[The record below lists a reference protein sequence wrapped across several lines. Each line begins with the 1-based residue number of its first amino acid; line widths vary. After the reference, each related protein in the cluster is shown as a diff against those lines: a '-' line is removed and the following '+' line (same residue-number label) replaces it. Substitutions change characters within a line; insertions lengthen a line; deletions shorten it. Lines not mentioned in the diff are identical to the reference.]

1 VKVGD
6 AQGVHARLL
15 AAGIEVSLLGNYGL
29 PEWLR
34 ISVGLPEQNSAV
46 LAALR

>member
-1 VKVGD
+1 
-6 AQGVHARLL
+6 VHTRLL

-29 PEWLR
+29 GEWLR
-34 ISVGLPEQNSAV
+34 ISIGLPEQNRAV